1 MSQQGNIMDI
11 GQIGSAA
18 RAASWADTQS
28 VAHVGTPKAAAKAV
42 SPVITETA
50 VQEPDATAAQMPVGE
65 ALQSINNALQS
76 MSSNLQFSVDQ
87 ESQRTIVKVVDQETK
102 EVIRQMPTEEAL
114 EISKALDKLQGLLI
128 KSQA

>member
-1 MSQQGNIMDI
+1 MDI
-11 GQIGSAA
+11 GQIGAA
-18 RAASWADTQS
+18 GKASWADAQS
-28 VAHVGTPKAAAKAV
+28 VAHVGSPKVAIKSIA
-42 SPVITETA
+42 PVMTENA
-50 VQEPDATAAQMPVGE
+50 VQEPDLAPSQLPVGE

-76 MSSNLQFSVDQ
+76 MSSNLQFSVD
-87 ESQRTIVKVVDQETK
+87 EDSQRTIVKVVDQETK